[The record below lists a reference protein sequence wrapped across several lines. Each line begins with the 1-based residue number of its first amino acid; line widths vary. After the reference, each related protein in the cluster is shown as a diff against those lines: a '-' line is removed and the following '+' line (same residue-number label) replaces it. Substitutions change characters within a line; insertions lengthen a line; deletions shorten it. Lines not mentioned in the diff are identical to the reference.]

1 MKAYELMKLA
11 KENQAKYQGKKYKVT
26 NGIAIDSR
34 GKEYKEVIISTHGEL
49 TASIFKM
56 YVTDITE
63 VEEIQQPIPFLE
75 AVQAYAEG
83 KTIRCTGAYR
93 EAIYKPNGE
102 FKYGKTINPDMIDTG
117 KVPLTLGEILHGAW
131 FICEEGE

>member
-75 AVQAYAEG
+75 AVQAYREG
-83 KTIRCTGAYR
+83 KTIISETDGIGT
-93 EAIYKPNGE
+93 EIYKMKRSDSQPIE
-102 FKYGKTINPDMIDTG
+102 SIDGAGIT
-117 KVPLTLGEILHGAW
+117 VCEILEGKW
-131 FICEEGE
+131 FIEED

>member
-26 NGIAIDSR
+26 NGIAIDGR

-63 VEEIQQPIPFLE
+63 VEEIQQPIPFIE

-83 KTIRCTGAYR
+83 KTIRCETKESGIAVYIPTCLGNVSQLKDR
-93 EAIYKPNGE
+93 CG
-102 FKYGKTINPDMIDTG
+102 GTLNPY
-117 KVPLTLGEILHGAW
+117 EILEGKW
-131 FICEEGE
+131 YIGEE